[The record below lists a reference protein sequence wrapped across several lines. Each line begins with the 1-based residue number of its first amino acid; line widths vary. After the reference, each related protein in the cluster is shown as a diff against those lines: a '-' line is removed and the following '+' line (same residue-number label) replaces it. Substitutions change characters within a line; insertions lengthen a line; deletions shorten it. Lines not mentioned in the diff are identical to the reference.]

1 MEWWMSILL
10 LIGSSVLFIF
20 VGLPV
25 GLAFLLA
32 NLIGALVF
40 MGGLSGISLLILN
53 MEESVTSFTL
63 LTVPMFVLMGEIMFH
78 SRMAFRAI
86 DALDHWIGRLPGR
99 LAILAIASG
108 VIFGAISGSTIA
120 TTAMLGG
127 ILIPEM
133 KKRGYK
139 DEMAIGPIL
148 GSGALDMLIPPSIM
162 AVILATLVEIP
173 VGDMLIA
180 GVVPGLMLAAFYFIY
195 IIVRCW
201 IRPEIAPP
209 YDVPVAPLRKKIKDG
224 LMYVLPMGLIIFSV
238 LGIIFLGVA
247 TPSEAAAFGAVVTFI
262 MSVIYGSMNWEVFKK
277 CLYQTIRTTVFMFV
291 IIMASIV
298 FSQIFAFS
306 GASKGFIE
314 AVIGLKVPPLFVLV
328 LMQVTLVFLGCFMDN
343 LSIAVIAIPIF
354 MPVLKALGFN
364 PLWVATMTLVNIDV
378 GNLTPPFG
386 LQLFVMKGVQ
396 PEVPM
401 STIIRAGIPFLLFE
415 LLTIVAIM
423 IFPEIAIYLPG
434 LMKK

>member
-1 MEWWMSILL
+1 
-10 LIGSSVLFIF
+10 
-20 VGLPV
+20 
-25 GLAFLLA
+25 
-32 NLIGALVF
+32 
-40 MGGLSGISLLILN
+40 
-53 MEESVTSFTL
+53 
-63 LTVPMFVLMGEIMFH
+63 
-78 SRMAFRAI
+78 
-86 DALDHWIGRLPGR
+86 
-99 LAILAIASG
+99 
-108 VIFGAISGSTIA
+108 
-120 TTAMLGG
+120 MLGG

-133 KKRGYK
+133 KRRGYK

-201 IRPEIAPP
+201 IHPEIAPP
-209 YDVPVAPLRKKIKDG
+209 YDISAAPLGKKLKDG
-224 LMYVLPMGLIIFSV
+224 VMYVLPMGLIIFSV

-262 MSVIYGSMNWEVFKK
+262 MSVIYGSMNWEVLKK

>member
-1 MEWWMSILL
+1 
-10 LIGSSVLFIF
+10 
-20 VGLPV
+20 
-25 GLAFLLA
+25 
-32 NLIGALVF
+32 
-40 MGGLSGISLLILN
+40 
-53 MEESVTSFTL
+53 
-63 LTVPMFVLMGEIMFH
+63 
-78 SRMAFRAI
+78 
-86 DALDHWIGRLPGR
+86 
-99 LAILAIASG
+99 
-108 VIFGAISGSTIA
+108 
-120 TTAMLGG
+120 
-127 ILIPEM
+127 
-133 KKRGYK
+133 
-139 DEMAIGPIL
+139 
-148 GSGALDMLIPPSIM
+148 
-162 AVILATLVEIP
+162 
-173 VGDMLIA
+173 
-180 GVVPGLMLAAFYFIY
+180 
-195 IIVRCW
+195 
-201 IRPEIAPP
+201 
-209 YDVPVAPLRKKIKDG
+209 
-224 LMYVLPMGLIIFSV
+224 
-238 LGIIFLGVA
+238 
-247 TPSEAAAFGAVVTFI
+247 
-262 MSVIYGSMNWEVFKK
+262 
-277 CLYQTIRTTVFMFV
+277 MFV